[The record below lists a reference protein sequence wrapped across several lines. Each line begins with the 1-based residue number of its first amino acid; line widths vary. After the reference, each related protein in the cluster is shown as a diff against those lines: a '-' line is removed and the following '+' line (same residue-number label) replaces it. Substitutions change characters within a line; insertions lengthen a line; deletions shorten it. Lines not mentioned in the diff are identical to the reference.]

1 MGVSCMRNK
10 DVSFWLFLTPVL
22 IALGLVVVAPLVY
35 GTFYS
40 FTDWNG
46 LTATKFIGFEHY
58 KNLLS
63 DTRFL
68 DSIWFTLKFSVIRS
82 EEHTSELQ
90 SRGHLVCRLL
100 LEKKKVK

>member
-68 DSIWFTLKFSVIRS
+68 DSIWFTLKFSVITIFLLNFIGQIGRAS
-82 EEHTSELQ
+82 
-90 SRGHLVCRLL
+90 CR
-100 LEKKKVK
+100 ERVY